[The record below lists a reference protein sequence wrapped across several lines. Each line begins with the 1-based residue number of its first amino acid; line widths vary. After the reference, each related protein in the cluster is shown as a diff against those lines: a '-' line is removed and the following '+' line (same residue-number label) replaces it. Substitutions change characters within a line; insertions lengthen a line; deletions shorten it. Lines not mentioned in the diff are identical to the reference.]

1 MNSFL
6 FVLAAGI
13 CGNAHL
19 HEKLGSSEAA
29 SAVDRCL
36 KGISHSIETG
46 GGNVVQAGGGEVVAT
61 FDAADD
67 MVHAAIEIQRRVVE
81 IPPVSGVKMNI
92 RAGISCGVVV
102 RAGQSA
108 EEGLAREAA
117 HLAGL
122 SKAGQI
128 LAVGRIRQALPEA
141 MLSLLTDTAST
152 LPGESGKKDTVVEIK
167 PGTAPAG
174 SLRRAPDAALSASGC
189 LHLSY
194 DKAVITLDE
203 KKPVINLGRDS
214 TCDVIIRDP
223 RASRSHAT
231 ISRRGNRIVLTDKS
245 TNGTFVTLDGD
256 SERFVKHAEFVLHG
270 KGAIRFA
277 SSSAEP
283 NAYADC
289 ARFECT

>member
-6 FVLAAGI
+6 SVLAAGI

-19 HEKLGSSEAA
+19 HEKLGSPEAA

-46 GGNVVQAGGGEVVAT
+46 GGDLREAGGGEVVAT

-67 MVHAAIEIQRRVVE
+67 VVHAAVEIQRRVAE
-81 IPPVSGVKMNI
+81 IPPVSGVKMSV
-92 RAGISCGVVV
+92 RMGISCGVVA
-102 RAGQSA
+102 RGSQSA

-122 SKAGQI
+122 AKAGQI

-152 LPGESGKKDTVVEIK
+152 LPGESGKKDPVVEIK
-167 PGTAPAG
+167 PGKASAAG

-189 LHLSY
+189 LRLSY

-203 KKPVINLGRDS
+203 KKPVIHLGRDS

-231 ISRRGNRIVLTDKS
+231 ISRRGNQIVLTDKS
-245 TNGTFVTLDGD
+245 TNGTFVTIDGD

-277 SSSAEP
+277 SSSVEP
-283 NAYADC
+283 NADC